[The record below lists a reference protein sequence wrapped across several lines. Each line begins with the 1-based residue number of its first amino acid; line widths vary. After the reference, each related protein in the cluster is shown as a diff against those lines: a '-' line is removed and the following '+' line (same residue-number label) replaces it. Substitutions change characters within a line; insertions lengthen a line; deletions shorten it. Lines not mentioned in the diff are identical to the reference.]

1 MKLLVLAEKPS
12 VAREIA
18 RVLKCNNKN
27 KGYFEGPKYVVTW
40 ALGHLVTLAEPEEY
54 DKKYKEWKMEDLPML
69 PEKMKLKVIR
79 ETSHQFTQVRNLM
92 KRNDLSEL
100 VIATDAGREGEL
112 VARWIMILG
121 GWRKPFRRLWI
132 SSQTDKAIN
141 EGFDNLK
148 NGHSYDSLFD
158 AALCRAQADW
168 LIGLNVTRALTCKF
182 NAQLTAGRVQ
192 TPTLSL
198 IIDRE
203 EEIQKFVPKDY
214 WTIEADFKEYVG
226 EWRSSNGDS
235 RIFSE
240 DKAKEIAEKIKG
252 HKGVI
257 TEVKIESKSELPPL
271 LYDLTELQRDAN
283 KRYAFSAQKT
293 LSVLQGLY
301 ERYKIVTYPRTD
313 SRYISSD
320 IVPTLPSRLDAI
332 NVEPYSKFAKT
343 VLGKKINATKRL
355 VDNSKVTDHH
365 ALIPTEQKLKLTELD
380 ADDKKLYDLIARR
393 FLSALYPPYKFD
405 SVTIVTNINGEN
417 FYSNGRIV
425 KDLGWRAVSNKISE
439 SDEAV
444 QNLTAQQ
451 KGSSKGVLGV
461 KLNKSKT
468 KPPARYTE
476 ASLLTAMESPGKF
489 IEDEELRE
497 AIKGGGLGTP
507 ATRADII
514 EKIIYNNYIE
524 RHGKELVPTSKGKQ
538 LVNLVPSE
546 LKSPELTAE
555 WETRLSDIAK
565 GKGDKNRFISDIRED
580 AVELVKRVS
589 EDDSTYKADNITKTK
604 CPMCGKYMLLV
615 NGKRGKMLVCP
626 DRACGYRQ
634 SEKQED
640 GFKSSKRE
648 SYMNQKL
655 INKYS
660 EKEDIG
666 TNLGDLLKAALK
678 NNKN

>member
-69 PEKMKLKVIR
+69 PDRMKLKVIR

-121 GWRKPFRRLWI
+121 GWKKPFKRLWI

-141 EGFDNLK
+141 EGFENLK

-252 HKGVI
+252 HKGAV

-283 KRYAFSAQKT
+283 KRYGFSAQKT

-313 SRYISSD
+313 SRYITSD
-320 IVPTLPSRLDAI
+320 IVPTLVSRLDAI
-332 NVEPYSKFAKT
+332 NVEPYSAFAKT

-417 FYSNGRIV
+417 FYSNGKIV

-444 QNLTAQQ
+444 QNLTMQQ
-451 KGSSKGVLGV
+451 KGSKKDVSGV

-468 KPPARYTE
+468 KPPARYNE

-546 LKSPELTAE
+546 LKSPELTAV

-580 AVELVKRVS
+580 TVELVKRVS
-589 EDDSTYKADNITKTK
+589 LDDSTYKADNITKTK

-615 NGKRGKMLVCP
+615 NGKRGKMLICP

-634 SEKQED
+634 SEKQDD